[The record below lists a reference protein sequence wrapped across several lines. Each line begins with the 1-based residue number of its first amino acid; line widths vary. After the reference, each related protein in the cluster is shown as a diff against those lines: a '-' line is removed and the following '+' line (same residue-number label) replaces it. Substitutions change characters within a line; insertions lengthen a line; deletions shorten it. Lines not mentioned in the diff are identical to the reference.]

1 MTTPTQYVYSKE
13 HVWVKEE
20 NGQFRLG
27 ITQFAQSEL
36 GDIVFV
42 ELPEVGETIQ
52 TGDPFGSLESV
63 KTVSELYAP
72 HLIEALVR
80 MKDSFNSYTLDQLA
94 LNGATAAFR
103 DVDYFEE
110 KRQLVIET
118 REWAVEELTKRG
130 FTTLPSGANFVF
142 TTNPNIDAEALYNR
156 LRDRKVLIRYFS
168 DPNISEYVR
177 ITIGTREQ
185 MEAFFRHL
193 DDLLQLKN
201 D

>member
-52 TGDPFGSLESV
+52 TGNPFGSLESV

-72 HLIEALVR
+72 ISGKVVEV
-80 MKDSFNSYTLDQLA
+80 N
-94 LNGATAAFR
+94 
-103 DVDYFEE
+103 
-110 KRQLVIET
+110 
-118 REWAVEELTKRG
+118 EELDDS
-130 FTTLPSGANFVF
+130 P
-142 TTNPNIDAEALYNR
+142 
-156 LRDRKVLIRYFS
+156 
-168 DPNISEYVR
+168 EYVNESPY
-177 ITIGTREQ
+177 EQ
-185 MEAFFRHL
+185 AWMIIVEPSDRTEVESLMSAT
-193 DDLLQLKN
+193 DYDKMTSGE
-201 D
+201 